1 MRTLLP
7 IVLIIASIGLFVMY
21 INPTYAQI
29 GGLNAQLQQYDVA
42 LNQSAQIRQ
51 VRGTLLARRNTFS
64 TSDVDRIERL
74 LPDNIDNIRLII
86 DINDIAARYHL
97 QLANVAVSSQ
107 AASSAGSV
115 GGGGGPLG
123 TVNLSFTVGATYDN
137 FVAFLQDLQRSLRLI
152 DITHIK
158 FNTADTDP
166 SARGA
171 LKYDIQLQTYWLRQ
185 NSMSPSAS
193 Q

>member
-1 MRTLLP
+1 
-7 IVLIIASIGLFVMY
+7 MY

-29 GGLNAQLQQYDVA
+29 SGLNSQLQQYNAA
-42 LNQSAQIRQ
+42 LDQSTQVRQ
-51 VRGTLLARRNTFS
+51 VRDTLLSRRNTFS
-64 TSDVDRIERL
+64 TSDVNRIERL

-86 DINDIAARYHL
+86 DINDIASRYHL

-107 AASSAGSV
+107 AASSAGGV

-123 TVNLSFTVGATYDN
+123 TVDLSFTVGATYDN

-152 DITHIK
+152 DVTRIK
-158 FNTADTDP
+158 FDTANTDP
-166 SARGA
+166 SVKGA

-185 NSMSPSAS
+185 SSTGSSAS

>member
-1 MRTLLP
+1 
-7 IVLIIASIGLFVMY
+7 MY

-29 GGLNAQLQQYDVA
+29 SGLNSQLQQYNAA
-42 LNQSAQIRQ
+42 LDQSTQVRQ
-51 VRGTLLARRNTFS
+51 VRDTLLSRRNTFS
-64 TSDVDRIERL
+64 TSDVNRIERL

-107 AASSAGSV
+107 AASSAGGV

-123 TVNLSFTVGATYDN
+123 TVDLSFTVGATYDN

-152 DITHIK
+152 DVTRIK
-158 FNTADTDP
+158 FDTANTDP
-166 SARGA
+166 SAKGA

-185 NSMSPSAS
+185 SSTGSSAS